1 MSLFPSSER
10 MRRIMHEGKEIFL
23 MDYSGLKESEMIAL
37 TNQHAAIVVTEGKE
51 SYFIANYEDT
61 YGTPNYM
68 KAAHAFTKATKPFI
82 PKGAFLGIHGPK
94 VALLKG
100 VTFFLQVN
108 FKAFNTEQEALDFL
122 ASE

>member
-1 MSLFPSSER
+1 MSLFLSNER
-10 MRRIMHEGKEIFL
+10 MRRINYKGKDIFL
-23 MDYSGLKESEMIAL
+23 MDYSGLKEAEMIAL
-37 TNQHAAIVVTEGKE
+37 TNQHTQVVVTEGKE

-61 YGTPNYM
+61 YGTPDYM

-82 PKGAFLGIHGPK
+82 SKGAFLGIRGPK

-108 FKAFNTEQEALDFL
+108 FKAFQTEQEALDFL
-122 ASE
+122 VSE

>member
-23 MDYSGLKESEMIAL
+23 MDYSGLKEAEMIAL

-51 SYFIANYEDT
+51 CYFIANYEDT
-61 YGTPNYM
+61 YGTPDYM
-68 KAAHAFTKATKPFI
+68 RAAHAFTKATKPFI
-82 PKGAFLGIHGPK
+82 PKGAFLGVRGPK

-100 VTFFLQVN
+100 VTFFLNVN
-108 FKAFNTEQEALDFL
+108 FKAFDTEKEALDFL
-122 ASE
+122 AS